1 MRDKDTE
8 LLEEAYNNVLLNEL
22 NLPKAAK
29 TAAAVTGMLGSALFP
44 SKNAQASQPIQTANM
59 SQYET
64 EQYLNNIPRLFES
77 EEKLK
82 SLVPLLQ
89 SLKPYFAENSANLP
103 FEKRAELK
111 NAVSKAY
118 GITDPNDL
126 FNVIKRDYAEFNH
139 KNDVSETEDFVMT
152 ALGYFSRVF
161 VPNIDQRT
169 PSSPR

>member
-1 MRDKDTE
+1 MNWKQ
-8 LLEEAYNNVLLNEL
+8 
-22 NLPKAAK
+22 
-29 TAAAVTGMLGSALFP
+29 AAAVGGMALGSLLPNNKAE
-44 SKNAQASQPIQTANM
+44 ASQPIQSANM
-59 SQYET
+59 SDYQA
-64 EQYLNNIPRLFES
+64 EQSVNNIPRLFES
-77 EEKLK
+77 EEKLD
-82 SLVPLLQ
+82 SLLPLLQ

>member
-8 LLEEAYNNVLLNEL
+8 LLEEAYNNVLLNEFDL
-22 NLPKAAK
+22 KK
-29 TAAAVTGMLGSALFP
+29 TLKTGAAAAGIMGSALFP
-44 SKNAQASQPIQTANM
+44 NNAKASQPIQSANM
-59 SQYET
+59 SDYQA
-64 EQYLNNIPRLFES
+64 EQSVNNSPRLFES

-89 SLKPYFAENSANLP
+89 SLKPYFAENAANLP